1 MNQNSNSPFVRKVL
15 LRQSIGSVRLVI
27 ALFTISSALIK
38 LLYNRYLPDLADID
52 ALRWTIIGLGCV
64 FFLTTYSTTKRGL
77 VVVYF
82 SFFLYLLTLIYLIA
96 FVLLN
101 QFNPSA
107 VIILILVVG
116 VSTIV
121 INSLFYYAIQ
131 SLVILTS
138 ALFAYAN
145 YQLSAENMMA
155 LINLVIALGAFGIV
169 IAVRLN
175 LISSVRSSHANLEKL
190 NVLSIVA
197 NKAGEIVFI
206 SPSVHNLL
214 GYDPK
219 DLIKNG
225 WWSFHNLRNGWIN
238 REYILN
244 YPNILPKEI
253 VSIETQVITK
263 DGRTVWLNWANSMLP
278 NGNYM
283 GLALDVTK
291 YKKAD

>member
-1 MNQNSNSPFVRKVL
+1 MSQDNSAFVRKVL
-15 LRQSIGSVRLVI
+15 LRQSINSVRLVI

-38 LLYNRYLPDLADID
+38 LLYNNFLPNLIDID
-52 ALRWTIIGLGCV
+52 ELRWIITGLGCV
-64 FFLTTYSTTKRGL
+64 FFATTFLTYKRGL

-82 SFFLYLLTLIYLIA
+82 SFFLYLLTVIYLIA
-96 FVLLN
+96 FVVLN
-101 QFNPSA
+101 HFDPNA
-107 VIILILVVG
+107 VIILILVIG

-121 INSLFYYAIQ
+121 MNSLFYYAVQ
-131 SLVILTS
+131 SFVILGAS
-138 ALFAYAN
+138 LFAYMT
-145 YQLSAENMMA
+145 YGISDENMMA
-155 LINLVIALGAFGIV
+155 LINLIVALGAFGIV
-169 IAVRLN
+169 ISVRLS
-175 LISSVRSSHANLEKL
+175 LISSVQNSHANLEKL

-206 SPSVHNLL
+206 SPSVQHLL

-219 DLIKNG
+219 DLVKDG
-225 WWSFHNLRNGWIN
+225 WWSYINLRNGWIN

-253 VSIETQVITK
+253 AAIETKVITK
-263 DGRTVWLNWANSMLP
+263 DGRTVWLSWANSMLP

-291 YKKAD
+291 YKAN